1 MAKHIARLHLI
12 RDTVPDDDCEVIDAY
27 ITDEEGA
34 STDLTDMIAVGDG
47 LTVDAGKLRVN
58 HHEFVSAK
66 IAPTEASGEAPTT
79 AEFNTFVSCFN
90 TLVQGLVDSKIITK
104 QG

>member
-12 RDTVPDDDCEVIDAY
+12 RDTVPDDDSEVIDAY
-27 ITDEEGA
+27 ITDEEGEP
-34 STDLTDMIAVGDG
+34 TDLTDMIAVGDG
-47 LTVDAGKLRVN
+47 LTVDAGKLCVN

-66 IAPTEASGEAPTT
+66 ITPTEASGDAPTT

-90 TLVQGLVDSKIITK
+90 ALVAGLVDSKLITK